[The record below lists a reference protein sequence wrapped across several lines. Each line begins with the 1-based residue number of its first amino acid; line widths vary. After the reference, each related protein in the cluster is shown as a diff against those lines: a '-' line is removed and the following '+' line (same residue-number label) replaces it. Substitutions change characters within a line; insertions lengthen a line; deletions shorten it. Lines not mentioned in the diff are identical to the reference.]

1 MTTVFLL
8 EALKAFAEEATKDM
22 ILPVAANEYC
32 EKKPEPRAALVF
44 RARLPEFDDATEK
57 APYIL
62 HQIVMRKDVQIPGQ
76 FPTAQAVVRTVFCVY
91 NEDGQEG
98 GMALLN
104 LMERLRIALLKQ
116 RVIGKQFILDV
127 EAGLETLVYPDDGEH
142 PTAPYYLGEMYSVW
156 KIQEIERTIIN
167 GKEGHG
173 HIRKDEFD
181 RR

>member
-8 EALKAFAEEATKDM
+8 EALKAFTENATKELIM
-22 ILPVAANEYC
+22 PVRANEKNP
-32 EKKPEPRAALVF
+32 EPEPRAALVF
-44 RARLPEFDDATEK
+44 RTRLPDFHAATEK

-62 HQIVMRKDVQIPGQ
+62 HQLVTREDVQIPGQ

-98 GMALLN
+98 GMTLLN
-104 LMERLRIALLKQ
+104 LIERLRIALLKH
-116 RVIGKQFILDV
+116 RVLDKQFVLNT
-127 EAGLETLVYPDDGEH
+127 EAGLKTLIYPDDDEH